1 MSIAAISSSFVSAV
15 RASATTAPADP
26 VQPQQEAPRSHREG
40 GRRHELV
47 DAMNQVLGTGGEQ
60 GKDQAQ
66 AVFRFAHALMHD
78 LRTIDTG
85 GAAGHGH
92 GHAWGRRDWSDL
104 PQRVDALATAVGASA
119 NAPGVAPPATAPSDA
134 PLASVVE
141 AVEAAPAP
149 EVPLPTNPVTT
160 TSAAVHLMQVPSSH
174 LIEAYEALRQ
184 AMGQQSDAP
193 LADGLRS
200 DLAAFLDR
208 LAGQLAPDA
217 ASAVPAGSVMHVT
230 A

>member
-1 MSIAAISSSFVSAV
+1 MSIAAISTSFVSAV

-26 VQPQQEAPRSHREG
+26 VQPQHEAPQSHREG

-60 GKDQAQ
+60 DKDQAQ

-85 GAAGHGH
+85 GAAGHGR

-119 NAPGVAPPATAPSDA
+119 NAPAVAPPATAPSDA
-134 PLASVVE
+134 PLTS

-217 ASAVPAGSVMHVT
+217 AAAVPAGSVMHVT